1 MYMCAMPLLGSA
13 GLMTRLFCYDLVMKA
28 WAILDLPW
36 ALSALNTTSGGE
48 GAPIV
53 LCGKTTGQVERMQTG
68 DTNWDTGNGPDVTPV
83 SWSFRTPEVFGEGS
97 SQRLFYEQV
106 VLTGYGNAAMVNSIV
121 ANLWLDGINLGA
133 QSIDIVPMGG
143 SNLFQVNV
151 KLFLN
156 GQRAHLDISGN
167 NGGAA
172 GTINGLD
179 WSIVPKSSLARRI
192 IS

>member
-1 MYMCAMPLLGSA
+1 
-13 GLMTRLFCYDLVMKA
+13 
-28 WAILDLPW
+28 
-36 ALSALNTTSGGE
+36 
-48 GAPIV
+48 
-53 LCGKTTGQVERMQTG
+53 
-68 DTNWDTGNGPDVTPV
+68 
-83 SWSFRTPEVFGEGS
+83 
-97 SQRLFYEQV
+97 
-106 VLTGYGNAAMVNSIV
+106 MVNSIV

-133 QSIDIVPMGG
+133 QGIDIVPMGG
-143 SNLFQVNV
+143 SNLFQVTI